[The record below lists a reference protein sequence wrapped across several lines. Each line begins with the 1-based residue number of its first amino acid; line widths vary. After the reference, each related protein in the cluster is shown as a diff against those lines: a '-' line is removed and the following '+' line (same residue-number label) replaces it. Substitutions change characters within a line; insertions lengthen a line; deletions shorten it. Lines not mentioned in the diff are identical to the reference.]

1 MFGWLKRFVS
11 DIRGETNIL
20 VALIV
25 SIVLIFVGLEIVAAI
40 APLLGNMTYAP
51 EGIGATAFYET
62 NNQTNPIPNHKPISP
77 TEIKHQPKT
86 QIRITKARFTRPLI
100 QIPFTITRNI
110 TNTSHE
116 LRGIVDSVIG

>member
-40 APLLGNMTYAP
+40 APLLGNITYAP
-51 EGIGATAFYET
+51 EGIGATVFGIAQWLVPVLAIIGLIIFG
-62 NNQTNPIPNHKPISP
+62 
-77 TEIKHQPKT
+77 
-86 QIRITKARFTRPLI
+86 IRHLI
-100 QIPFTITRNI
+100 G
-110 TNTSHE
+110 SGH
-116 LRGIVDSVIG
+116 